1 MTITHTVQSV
11 ECTSGML
18 MPSAE
23 CIEEGD
29 NYEPTPEEL
38 SPGWQAVVD
47 KFPEWACESEY
58 NDERVS
64 PPISEMQTGEPNPQL
79 KYMDNLVKTGPS

>member
-1 MTITHTVQSV
+1 
-11 ECTSGML
+11 

-29 NYEPTPEEL
+29 NYEPSREQI
-38 SPGWQAVVD
+38 SPGWNAVVER
-47 KFPEWACESEY
+47 FPELACESEY

-64 PPISEMQTGEPNPQL
+64 PPVSSMQTGETNPQL
-79 KYMDNLVKTGPS
+79 TYMDELVQTGPS

>member
-1 MTITHTVQSV
+1 
-11 ECTSGML
+11 
-18 MPSAE
+18 MPSPE

-29 NYEPTPEEL
+29 NFEPTREQI
-38 SPGWQAVVD
+38 SPGWD
-47 KFPEWACESEY
+47 KVAQIFPEPPCQSEY

-79 KYMDNLVKTGPS
+79 KYMDKLVKTGPS

>member
-1 MTITHTVQSV
+1 
-11 ECTSGML
+11 
-18 MPSAE
+18 MPSPE

-29 NYEPTPEEL
+29 NYEPSREEL
-38 SPGWQAVVD
+38 SRSWDEIARI
-47 KFPEWACESEY
+47 FPDDPCQSEY

-79 KYMDNLVKTGPS
+79 KYMDKLVKTGPS